1 VKSPAVRALIGL
13 ALGLSLGIII
23 VSTGSAAGRSFA
35 AAVQPIGTIWV
46 NALRMTIVP
55 LVVSLLIST
64 IASGDGVATAG
75 RMGRQAFGAY
85 FGLAVA
91 IGALGLLLAP
101 PVYSVLSVDPADAA
115 SLRASAAA
123 STPVAAPPSFGT
135 WVVGIVPANVVKA
148 ATDAAMLQLVV
159 FATLFGV
166 AVARLSAERREP
178 VIAFFRGLADAML
191 VLVRWVLMVAP
202 LGAFALSLTV
212 ATHFGAASAYFAAF
226 YIVSHAALLV
236 VIGALLYAIVP
247 LVARV
252 PVSRFARALLPA
264 QVIVVATR
272 SSLAAFP
279 AMLDG
284 AERVLRVPSTV
295 ARLVLPLGISFSRAN
310 TALSW
315 VVGALFLS
323 ALYGVPLSFAQLA
336 GAAAVAVV
344 MSFSVPGIPS
354 GGLLIAT
361 PYFTSLGLPPEGIGI
376 LIALDA
382 IPDIFKTGVI
392 VTCHMSATAIVA
404 RGSRVPGRSVAS
416 DSGGHPVV
424 EHPDSDSGIHV
435 AT

>member
-13 ALGLSLGIII
+13 ALGLALGIII
-23 VSTGSAAGRSFA
+23 VATGSAAGRAFA
-35 AAVQPIGTIWV
+35 SAVQPVGTMWV

-64 IASGDGVATAG
+64 IASGDGVATVG
-75 RMGRQAFGAY
+75 RMGRHALVVY
-85 FGLAVA
+85 VGLAVV
-91 IGALGLLLAP
+91 IGALGLVLAP
-101 PVYSVLSVDPADAA
+101 PVYSLLAVDPAAAA
-115 SLRASAAA
+115 SLRASVA
-123 STPVAAPPSFGT
+123 STPFAAPPSFAT
-135 WVVGIVPANVVKA
+135 WVVGLVPANVIKA

-159 FATLFGV
+159 FATLFGI
-166 AVARLSAERREP
+166 ALARLNQERRAP
-178 VIAFFRGLADAML
+178 VVAFFRGLADAML
-191 VLVRWVLMVAP
+191 VLVRWVLLVAP
-202 LGAFALSLTV
+202 LGAFALSLTI

-226 YIVSHAALLV
+226 YIISHAALLV
-236 VIGALLYAIVP
+236 VVGGLLYAIIP
-247 LVARV
+247 LLARV

-264 QVIVVATR
+264 QIIVVATR

-279 AMLDG
+279 AMLEG
-284 AERVLRVPSTV
+284 AERVLQVPGPV

-315 VVGALFLS
+315 VVGALFLG
-323 ALYGVPLSFAQLA
+323 ALYGVPLSFGQLV

-361 PYFTSLGLPPEGIGI
+361 PYYTSLGLPPEGIGI

-404 RGSRVPGRSVAS
+404 RTARVMGSRAVS
-416 DSGGHPVV
+416 DSGGHPLADP
-424 EHPDSDSGIHV
+424 PDSDSGIHV
-435 AT
+435 AS

>member
-13 ALGLSLGIII
+13 ALGLGLGALI
-23 VSTGSAAGRSFA
+23 VSTDSDVGRSFA
-35 AAVQPIGTIWV
+35 AAVQPVGTIWV
-46 NALRMTIVP
+46 NGLRMTIVP

-64 IASGDGVATAG
+64 IASGEGAMAVG
-75 RMGRQAFGAY
+75 RLGRRAFGVY
-85 FGLAVA
+85 FGLAVV

-101 PVYSVLSVDPADAA
+101 PVYSLMTVDPAAAA
-115 SLRASAAA
+115 SLRASAGTTAQAA
-123 STPVAAPPSFGT
+123 ALPSFAT
-135 WVVGIVPANVVKA
+135 WVVGLVPANVVKA

-159 FATLFGV
+159 FATMFGL
-166 AVARLSAERREP
+166 AVSRLSADRRES
-178 VIAFFRGLADAML
+178 VLAFFRGLADAML
-191 VLVRWVLMVAP
+191 VLVRWVLLAAP
-202 LGAFALSLTV
+202 VGAFALSLTV

-236 VIGALLYAIVP
+236 VVGALLYAVIPV
-247 LVARV
+247 LARV
-252 PVSRFARALLPA
+252 PMSRFARALLPA

-279 AMLDG
+279 AMLEG
-284 AERVLRVPSTV
+284 AERVLQVPSTV

-315 VVGALFLS
+315 VVGALFLG
-323 ALYGVPLSFAQLA
+323 ALYGVPLSFAQLV

-361 PYFTSLGLPPEGIGI
+361 PYFTSLGLPAEGIGI

-392 VTCHMSATAIVA
+392 VTCHMSATAICA
-404 RGSRVPGRSVAS
+404 RGLPVAEAELQ
-416 DSGGHPVV
+416 H
-424 EHPDSDSGIHV
+424 
-435 AT
+435 A